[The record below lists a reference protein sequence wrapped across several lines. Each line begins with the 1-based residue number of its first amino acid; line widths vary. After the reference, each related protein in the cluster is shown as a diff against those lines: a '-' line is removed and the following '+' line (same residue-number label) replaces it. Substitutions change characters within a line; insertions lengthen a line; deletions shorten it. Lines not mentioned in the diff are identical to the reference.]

1 MNQTE
6 YSDPVPGPLTRH
18 ATHPIAERLERE
30 VEGDVR
36 FDPMTRAL
44 FATDASSYRI
54 TPIGVVCPRHTEDVR
69 RIVEITAQD
78 RVALLPRGGG
88 TSLAGQTV
96 GEAVV
101 IDFSK
106 YMNRV
111 LEVNAGEAWAR
122 IQPGVVLDNF
132 NSALAPT
139 GCMFGPEVSPSSQ
152 ATLGGMLGNNS
163 CGSRSVRYGKMVDH
177 VIELHG
183 VLASGLPFQ
192 FGSLSASD
200 LKRLVRRHDPVSQIV
215 RTVNMLA
222 RTHRTEVEERFP
234 KILRRVAG
242 YNLDELGLR
251 SGFNLAGLLVGSEGT
266 LAVNTE
272 ARVRLV
278 RRPAH
283 AVLGICHFGTFADSM
298 TATAPIV
305 GLTPHAVELSDK
317 LLLDLARESPIYRDK
332 LHFVSGNPEALLIV
346 EFAGET
352 VKPLMRKLDRLATL
366 MRDLGYGD
374 NVVRVVEPG
383 KCGDVW
389 AVRKAGLGLFGSLK
403 GDAKPL
409 AFVEDTA
416 VAPEHLP
423 EFTAEFRA
431 ILEKYRLRAAFY
443 GHASVGCLHI
453 RPILDLRRTDDIRK
467 YRAIAEEITELALRF
482 GGTHSGEHGEG
493 LARSEFNPKVFGET
507 LYAAFREVKA
517 AFDPDGRMNPGK
529 KVDAP
534 PMDQNLRYGADYRT
548 SFPLPVLDYSDFGG
562 LDKAIEM
569 CNGNG
574 RCRKSEVGTMCP
586 SYMVTLDEMHS
597 TRGRANALRAA
608 ISGALPSD
616 MLFSDEMH
624 AVMDLCVSCKACK
637 FECPSHVDMAK
648 HKYEFLVGYHARHG
662 VPLRSRFLGNVH
674 ALSAVGSF
682 FAPLSNL
689 VTRGPAFR
697 RAMNRLLGLHPNRS
711 LPPFRRDTF
720 WRWWQRHTGLPA
732 MNGRRHPVVLIADTF
747 SNYYEPEVAIAAV
760 RVLEAAGYEVIVP
773 EPTCC
778 GRPLLSEGLHDEAVA
793 CTRRTLGRLFR
804 YVEQGY
810 PIIGLEPSCLLT
822 FRDEYPYLL
831 RAPEAR
837 LLAERSELIEEFLAR
852 RAAAGKLSLR
862 FKPLERS
869 VILHGH
875 CHQKA
880 IASTAPAHA
889 VLSLVPGLDVKELD
903 SGCCGMAGSFGYEAE
918 HYDHSLAMA
927 ERVLLPAVRRASP
940 DTILV
945 ANGTSCRHQIFDA
958 TRRQALH
965 LVQVLAQAL

>member
-467 YRAIAEEITELALRF
+467 YRAIAEEITPSWRCD
-482 GGTHSGEHGEG
+482 S
-493 LARSEFNPKVFGET
+493 
-507 LYAAFREVKA
+507 AAHTRASTVKA
-517 AFDPDGRMNPGK
+517 WHDPN
-529 KVDAP
+529 
-534 PMDQNLRYGADYRT
+534 
-548 SFPLPVLDYSDFGG
+548 
-562 LDKAIEM
+562 
-569 CNGNG
+569 
-574 RCRKSEVGTMCP
+574 
-586 SYMVTLDEMHS
+586 S
-597 TRGRANALRAA
+597 TRRC
-608 ISGALPSD
+608 S
-616 MLFSDEMH
+616 
-624 AVMDLCVSCKACK
+624 
-637 FECPSHVDMAK
+637 
-648 HKYEFLVGYHARHG
+648 AR
-662 VPLRSRFLGNVH
+662 RS
-674 ALSAVGSF
+674 
-682 FAPLSNL
+682 
-689 VTRGPAFR
+689 
-697 RAMNRLLGLHPNRS
+697 
-711 LPPFRRDTF
+711 
-720 WRWWQRHTGLPA
+720 
-732 MNGRRHPVVLIADTF
+732 
-747 SNYYEPEVAIAAV
+747 
-760 RVLEAAGYEVIVP
+760 
-773 EPTCC
+773 
-778 GRPLLSEGLHDEAVA
+778 
-793 CTRRTLGRLFR
+793 TRR
-804 YVEQGY
+804 
-810 PIIGLEPSCLLT
+810 S
-822 FRDEYPYLL
+822 
-831 RAPEAR
+831 AR
-837 LLAERSELIEEFLAR
+837 
-852 RAAAGKLSLR
+852 
-862 FKPLERS
+862 
-869 VILHGH
+869 
-875 CHQKA
+875 
-880 IASTAPAHA
+880 
-889 VLSLVPGLDVKELD
+889 
-903 SGCCGMAGSFGYEAE
+903 
-918 HYDHSLAMA
+918 
-927 ERVLLPAVRRASP
+927 
-940 DTILV
+940 
-945 ANGTSCRHQIFDA
+945 
-958 TRRQALH
+958 
-965 LVQVLAQAL
+965 